1 VTLIALELDMLEKR
15 DLVVAFL
22 IGAFAFGLGF
32 LWPISAF
39 SKQIDAVSQGTL
51 IAHDQV
57 TGLRSELPRLST
69 KVEINV
75 TGPIARARVTQR
87 FVNPTDNWTE
97 ALYAFPLPENAA
109 VDTLHMVI
117 GDRVVVGEIKE
128 KGEARK
134 VYEEAKTAGKQTALV
149 EQHRPNLFST
159 GVANIPPKGNVEIKI
174 EYQQRL
180 EWKDERFSLRFPM
193 TVTPRY
199 VPQNKLP
206 PTSIVR
212 SEERISGGWQVLP
225 GELPQEIKTTEETS
239 DPSYP
244 EHTVSLVIHLDPGFP
259 LERIRSLYHPVEF
272 SKRGDI
278 TSVTL
283 RNKEV
288 KGDRDFV
295 LEWRNAERFNPTAA
309 FFTEQTA
316 DGDYGLLMVLPPQ
329 LMPGKIPARDLTF
342 IIDTSGSM
350 GGTSISQAKSALM
363 AGLRG
368 LTSGD
373 TFNLVEFNSNA
384 SSLFT
389 APRLATPQNL
399 EIAESWVDQLE
410 ANGGTE
416 ILAAFKKAL
425 ALATSNKQRLQQI
438 VFLTDGAV
446 GNEEDVFRFIR
457 ANLDDQ
463 RLFMVG
469 IGSAPNSYFM
479 VEAAHFGRGT
489 FTNIGD
495 ISEITERMKALFDL
509 LKRPVLTDIKLT
521 TNGMADLTP
530 NIIPDLYAGG
540 PVVVAMKLDPGERQL
555 GIVGRLGSTEWRK
568 TLDIKSGV
576 PNSGIRI
583 NWAREWI
590 KQWMRAR
597 VTGFSSD
604 EVKEKVTELALKHHL
619 VSPYTSLVAVDK
631 TPVRPAEAQ
640 LSSKAI
646 KSERPAGLKSSSIAM
661 AQTAL
666 GIEWRILLGLL
677 LVGLAGLFWMAT
689 RRHERAFQG

>member
-1 VTLIALELDMLEKR
+1 MNR
-15 DLVVAFL
+15 DNDLLWAFL
-22 IGAFAFGLGF
+22 LGAFAFGLGF
-32 LWPISAF
+32 LWPVLAF
-39 SKQIDAVSQGTL
+39 SKQVDAVSQGTL
-51 IAHDQV
+51 VAHDPV
-57 TGLRSELPRLST
+57 TGSRSELPRLST
-69 KVEINV
+69 NVEINV
-75 TGPIARARVTQR
+75 TGPIARARVTQH
-87 FVNPTDNWTE
+87 FANPSDQWTE

-109 VDTLHMVI
+109 VDTLHMII

-149 EQHRPNLFST
+149 EQHRPNVFST
-159 GVANIPPKGNVEIKI
+159 GVANIPPKGNIRIEI

-180 EWKDERFSLRFPM
+180 EWKSEKFSLRFPM

-199 VPQNKLP
+199 VPDHKLP

-212 SEERISGGWQVLP
+212 SEEKINGGWQVLP
-225 GELPQEIKTTEETS
+225 GEVPQEVKTEAETK

-244 EHTVSLVIHLDPGFP
+244 THAVSLAINLDPGFP
-259 LERIRSLYHPVEF
+259 LERIRSLYHPIEL
-272 SKRGDI
+272 SRRDDI

-283 RNKEV
+283 KNTEV

-295 LEWRNAERFNPTAA
+295 LEWRNAEQFSPTAA
-309 FFTEQTA
+309 FFTESTA

-329 LMPGKIPARDLTF
+329 IMPGKVPARDLTF

-350 GGTSISQAKSALM
+350 GGASIKQAKLALM
-363 AGLRG
+363 EGLRD
-368 LTSGD
+368 LTTGD
-373 TFNLVEFNSNA
+373 TFNIVEFNSTA
-384 SSLFT
+384 SSLFDT
-389 APRLATPQNL
+389 ARLATPQNL
-399 EIAESWVDQLE
+399 ELAESWIKQLKAE
-410 ANGGTE
+410 GGTE
-416 ILAAFKKAL
+416 ILSAFKEAFDISS
-425 ALATSNKQRLQQI
+425 SNTKRLQQI
-438 VFLTDGAV
+438 VFLTDGSV
-446 GNEEDVFRFIR
+446 GNEDEVFQFIR
-457 ANLDDQ
+457 AKIEDQ

-489 FTNIGD
+489 FTHIGN
-495 ISEITERMKALFDL
+495 ISEIPERMKSLFDQ
-509 LKRPVLTDIKLT
+509 LKKPVLTDIKLT
-521 TNGMADLTP
+521 ANGLYDFTP
-530 NIIPDLYAGG
+530 TIIPDLYAGE
-540 PVVVAMKLDPGERQL
+540 PVVVAMKLDTGDHQL

-576 PNSGIRI
+576 PNSGVRI

-597 VTGFSSD
+597 VTGFSSE
-604 EVKEKVTELALKHHL
+604 EVKEKVTDLALKHHL

-631 TPVRPAEAQ
+631 TPVRPSEAQ

-646 KSERPAGLKSSSIAM
+646 KPERPAGHQTPGIAL

-677 LVGLAGLFWMAT
+677 LVLLAGFFWVT
-689 RRHERAFQG
+689 IWRHERALKG

>member
-1 VTLIALELDMLEKR
+1 MLEKR

-22 IGAFAFGLGF
+22 LGALAFGLGF

-39 SKQIDAVSQGTL
+39 SKQVDAVSQGTL

-57 TGLRSELPRLST
+57 TGIKSELPRLST

-87 FVNPTDNWTE
+87 FANPTDNWTE

-206 PTSIVR
+206 PTSIVQ
-212 SEERISGGWQVLP
+212 SEEKISGGWQVLP
-225 GELPQEIKTTEETS
+225 GEVPHEVKTPEETL

-244 EHTVSLVIHLDPGFP
+244 THAVSLVINLDPGFP

-309 FFTEQTA
+309 FFTESTRE
-316 DGDYGLLMVLPPQ
+316 GDYGLLMVLPPQ
-329 LMPGKIPARDLTF
+329 LMPGKTAARDLTF

-350 GGTSISQAKSALM
+350 GGTSIAQAKSALM

-373 TFNLVEFNSNA
+373 TFNIVEFNSRA

-399 EIAESWVDQLE
+399 EVAESWVDQLE
-410 ANGGTE
+410 ADGGTE

-446 GNEEDVFRFIR
+446 GNEEEVFRFIR

-495 ISEITERMKALFDL
+495 ISEITERMKTLFDQ

-521 TNGMADLTP
+521 TNGLTDLTP
-530 NIIPDLYAGG
+530 TVIPDLYAGE
-540 PVVVAMKLDPGERQL
+540 PVVVAMKLDPGERRL

-576 PNSGIRI
+576 PNSGLRI

-631 TPVRPAEAQ
+631 TPVRPTEAQ
-640 LSSKAI
+640 LSSNAI
-646 KSERPAGLKSSSIAM
+646 KSERPAGLKSTSIAM

-677 LVGLAGLFWMAT
+677 LVGLAGLFWVIS
-689 RRHERAFQG
+689 RNPRRAFQG